1 MGFPWNC
8 IALHNPKSVNCVTL
22 FKSCVTFIDPNRI
35 TFINPVKKKHLKLY
49 IKYMVSARCKIVVKE
64 VLKELGLHFMVVDLG
79 EVEIMENISAEQR
92 EQVKAGLLEAGLE
105 LMDDKRAMLIEKI
118 KNVIVQMVHHSDE
131 MIKMNFSDFLS
142 EKMNHDYTYLANL
155 FSEVQGTTIE
165 QFIISH
171 KIERIKELIIYGE
184 LNITE
189 IAWKMNYSSVA
200 HLSNQFK
207 KVTGLSPSHF
217 KQLKDKRRSPIE
229 EVGN

>member
-1 MGFPWNC
+1 MRLAYLSEKF
-8 IALHNPKSVNCVTL
+8 
-22 FKSCVTFIDPNRI
+22 RI
-35 TFINPVKKKHLKLY
+35 LKLY
-49 IKYMVSARCKIVVKE
+49 IKYMVSNRCKIAVSDA
-64 VLKELGLHFMVVDLG
+64 LKKLKLHFIVVDLG
-79 EVEIMENISAEQR
+79 EVDIMENINEEQR
-92 EQVKAGLLEAGLE
+92 AQLKLELLDSGLE

-118 KNVIVQMVHHSDE
+118 KNVIIEMVHYSE
-131 MIKMNFSDFLS
+131 EAIKVNFSDYLS
-142 EKMNHDYTYLANL
+142 EKLNHDYTYLANL

-165 QFIISH
+165 QFIIVH

-217 KQLKDKRRSPIE
+217 KQMKDKRRSPIE
-229 EVGN
+229 EIGNQISGR